1 MVYVGWVFPIMT
13 TLPKA
18 PVPVAEY
25 VRMST
30 ELQQYSIENQK
41 AAIKEYAAQHGFG
54 VVKTYTDAGR
64 SGIVLKH
71 RTGLSTLL
79 KDVLGGNPG
88 FGAILVYD
96 ISRWGRFQ
104 DTDEAAH
111 YEFLCKNAGIPVHYC
126 AEQFANDGTLPSSIL
141 KALKRTMAA
150 EFSRE
155 LGVKVL
161 EGKKRLAELGFR
173 MGALP
178 GYGLRRLLISSDRQP
193 KQKLRTGEYK
203 HLTTDR
209 ILLVP
214 GPRKEVQC
222 VREIYKMVLR
232 KGMNMSK
239 IARRLNQAGIPYVGG
254 RRWTCSSVGRTLR
267 NPKYT
272 GCNTW
277 NRSSRKL
284 HTRLVQV
291 PPAEWVVRPGAFAAI
306 IDREKFDHV
315 QAVLRKRAER
325 LSDEQMLNCLRRL
338 LKTKGKLTQNLI
350 AEARNI
356 PNVATYFYRLGNFR
370 HIYELLGYGATPGAF
385 DRSDSRVRTLKFRAE
400 LLERIAATFPQNV
413 TFVRLPQK
421 MRSIIRLDDVLDVS
435 LLICPSF
442 KTKKG
447 SLRWKLTPVPSERD
461 RITLLC
467 RLNAENTASHSFYVI
482 PRVDR
487 PKACKLKD
495 NDPWLAND
503 VRLKDLSQFYE
514 TATALAL
521 RLPKAEHQIPTP
533 QDTKPMRGMRARRR
547 LARKLKEQQDV

>member
-1 MVYVGWVFPIMT
+1 MLLLQGQLWAETMVYLRCVLPIMT
-13 TLPKA
+13 TLPKT
-18 PVPVAEY
+18 PVPVAQY

-41 AAIKEYAAQHGFG
+41 AAIKEYADQHGFV

-71 RTGLSTLL
+71 RIGLSTLL
-79 KDVLGGNPG
+79 KDVLDGNTG
-88 FGAILVYD
+88 FSAILVYD

-155 LGVKVL
+155 LGVKVTN
-161 EGKKRLAELGFR
+161 GKKRLAELGFR
-173 MGALP
+173 MGAVP
-178 GYGLRRLLISSDRQP
+178 GYGLRRMLISSGREP
-193 KQKLRTGEYK
+193 KQKLKTGEYK

-214 GPRKEVQC
+214 GPKKEVEC

-232 KGMNMSK
+232 KGMSMSK

-277 NRSSRKL
+277 NRSSCKL

-291 PPAEWVVRPGAFAAI
+291 PPDQWVVRPGAFAAI
-306 IDREKFDHV
+306 VDREKFDHV

-325 LSDEQMLNCLRRL
+325 ATDEQMLDGLKRL
-338 LKTKGKLTQNLI
+338 LQSEGKLTQNLI
-350 AEARNI
+350 KQARNL
-356 PNVATYFYRLGNFR
+356 PSVSTYFHRLGTFR
-370 HIYELLGYGATPGAF
+370 RIYEDIGYGATPGAF
-385 DRSDSRVRTLKFRAE
+385 DRADSRESTLKIRAE
-400 LLERIAATFPQNV
+400 LLARIGAMFPENV
-413 TFVRLPQK
+413 TFVRRPGK
-421 MRSIIRLDDVLDVS
+421 TRSIIRLDNALDVS
-435 LLICPSF
+435 LIICPSYR
-442 KTKKG
+442 TRNG
-447 SLRWKLTPVPSERD
+447 SLRWILTPNPSERD
-461 RITLLC
+461 YITLVC
-467 RLNAENTASHSFYVI
+467 RLNAENNDFHSFYMV
-482 PRVDR
+482 RNQDR
-487 PKACKLKD
+487 LKACKLQE
-495 NDPWLAND
+495 NDPWLAKGH
-503 VRLKDLSQFYE
+503 RLELSQFCE
-514 TATALAL
+514 TAKALSL
-521 RLPKAEHQIPTP
+521 T
-533 QDTKPMRGMRARRR
+533 
-547 LARKLKEQQDV
+547 